1 MQVALAPLSAH
12 QLFTAISVLQ
22 DSPVLE
28 LTELLSQIRQGQKEL
43 NASEQKSARGQL
55 LQYVPCYVVQHWGK
69 SEVVSTTGAAAG
81 RYWLAMIAAQSAAA
95 KEKMAAT
102 RQTAGGSRPGAG
114 RPAKKETF
122 PGIAPCLEEFAAGH
136 DYQADRRRRSHET
149 RAEGFRLVDAL
160 HHLYEKFPELY
171 EAGMSKDTVA
181 RIFTAPRKKTVAG
194 GKYYAAV
201 NARVAP
207 TTNNA
212 RLENEATHFAR
223 TQQKLLREWH
233 AFHGQ
238 PCASGDDMNII
249 QVGRPA
255 VSRYHRNRKYF
266 RGGKGID
273 NDVHDFPNAR
283 YGLKLGG
290 FMLLAPVSNVEPSSD
305 SQADSSSCSGL
316 QAEAAEA
323 GPREQA
329 PIHMTDE

>member
-1 MQVALAPLSAH
+1 MQVSKNLPAASSSN
-12 QLFTAISVLQ
+12 T
-22 DSPVLE
+22 SPATWSSTGVKVKLCP
-28 LTELLSQIRQGQKEL
+28 RQ
-43 NASEQKSARGQL
+43 
-55 LQYVPCYVVQHWGK
+55 VPRQSGI
-69 SEVVSTTGAAAG
+69 
-81 RYWLAMIAAQSAAA
+81 YWLAMIAAQSAAA

-149 RAEGFRLVDAL
+149 RAEGFRLVDTL
-160 HHLYEKFPELY
+160 HHLYENFPELY

-233 AFHGQ
+233 AYHGQ

-273 NDVHDFPNAR
+273 A
-283 YGLKLGG
+283 
-290 FMLLAPVSNVEPSSD
+290 
-305 SQADSSSCSGL
+305 
-316 QAEAAEA
+316 
-323 GPREQA
+323 
-329 PIHMTDE
+329 MTCMTFQMHGTG

>member
-1 MQVALAPLSAH
+1 VCSMAWPCGATFQICWTTCKVCRCFLHNSSHFVHHAFLCLFAVSAMQVALAPLSAH

-43 NASEQKSARGQL
+43 SASEQKSARGQL

-69 SEVVSTTGAAAG
+69 SEVVSTTGAAAE

-160 HHLYEKFPELY
+160 HHLYENFPELY

-201 NARVAP
+201 CACGPHN
-207 TTNNA
+207 
-212 RLENEATHFAR
+212 
-223 TQQKLLREWH
+223 QQCQIGERSH
-233 AFHGQ
+233 AFCQ
-238 PCASGDDMNII
+238 
-249 QVGRPA
+249 
-255 VSRYHRNRKYF
+255 
-266 RGGKGID
+266 
-273 NDVHDFPNAR
+273 NAAKATPGVAR
-283 YGLKLGG
+283 I
-290 FMLLAPVSNVEPSSD
+290 
-305 SQADSSSCSGL
+305 
-316 QAEAAEA
+316 
-323 GPREQA
+323 PRA
-329 PIHMTDE
+329 TLCLR